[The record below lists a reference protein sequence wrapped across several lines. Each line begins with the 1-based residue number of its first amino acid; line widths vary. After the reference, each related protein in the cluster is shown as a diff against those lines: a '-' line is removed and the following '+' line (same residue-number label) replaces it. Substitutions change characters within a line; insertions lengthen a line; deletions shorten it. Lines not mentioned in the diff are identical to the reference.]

1 MNEANRLINDI
12 VDIISRQVIP
22 ISDRDRDNIQ
32 QEAHP
37 LVLDLIEKVIE
48 NTRLVDQHARSLGM
62 WADRD

>member
-12 VDIISRQVIP
+12 LDIVSRQVMP

-48 NTRLVDQHARSLGM
+48 NTRLIDQHARSLGM
-62 WADRD
+62 WADKD

>member
-1 MNEANRLINDI
+1 MNEANRIINDI
-12 VDIISRQVIP
+12 LDIVSRQVIP

-48 NTRLVDQHARSLGM
+48 NTRIVDQHARSLGM
-62 WADRD
+62 WADKD

>member
-12 VDIISRQVIP
+12 LDIVSRQVIP

-48 NTRLVDQHARSLGM
+48 NTRIVELHARSLGM

>member
-12 VDIISRQVIP
+12 LDIVSRQVVTL
-22 ISDRDRDNIQ
+22 SDRDRDNIQ

-48 NTRLVDQHARSLGM
+48 NTRQVDQHARSLGM
-62 WADRD
+62 WADKD

>member
-1 MNEANRLINDI
+1 MNEANRLNNDI
-12 VDIISRQVIP
+12 VDIVSRQVIP

-48 NTRLVDQHARSLGM
+48 NTKLIDQHARSLGM
-62 WADRD
+62 WADKD

>member
-62 WADRD
+62 WADKD

>member
-12 VDIISRQVIP
+12 LDIVSRQVIP

-48 NTRLVDQHARSLGM
+48 NTRIVDQHARSLGM
-62 WADRD
+62 WADKD

>member
-12 VDIISRQVIP
+12 VDIISRQVVT

-62 WADRD
+62 WADKD

>member
-1 MNEANRLINDI
+1 MNEANRIINDI
-12 VDIISRQVIP
+12 LDIVSRQVIP

-48 NTRLVDQHARSLGM
+48 TTRQVDQHARSLGM
-62 WADRD
+62 WADKD

>member
-12 VDIISRQVIP
+12 LDIVSRQVIP

-48 NTRLVDQHARSLGM
+48 TTRLVDQHARSLGM
-62 WADRD
+62 WADKD